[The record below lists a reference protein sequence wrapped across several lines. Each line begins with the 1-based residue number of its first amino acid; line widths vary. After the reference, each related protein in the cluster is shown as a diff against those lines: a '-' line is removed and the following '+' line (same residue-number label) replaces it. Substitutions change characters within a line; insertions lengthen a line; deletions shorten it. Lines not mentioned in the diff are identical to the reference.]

1 MASVDNRVVSLQFDD
16 SQFDG
21 RVKKALQ
28 SLTNLGR
35 KVEET
40 GRTKGNISG
49 VSESLRNISSET
61 DRTASAVDRLA
72 NRFSGLGL
80 VATTAVVNIS
90 NSILGMGK
98 NLLSAFTIDPI
109 RGGLREY
116 ELQIASTQTIMAN
129 TGRSVKEVNAELD
142 KLNTYAD
149 KTIYNFATMTQNA
162 GMFTAAGLGLEDTTM
177 ALRGIGDWAAYAGAN
192 TSDMGRVTYQ
202 LGQALSAGS
211 IRLRDWMSVENSA
224 GMSGKKYKEAFIQTA
239 REQGVAIDDL
249 IKKNGSFRESLQEGW
264 LTTDIFM
271 KTMQKFTSDGARR
284 YTEEMMRA
292 GKMTRKEANAIISEA
307 RKMEDA
313 ATKVKTFTDLVGTT
327 KEALESGWGTT
338 WRTIIGDFDEA
349 KTLWTGVS
357 QSLNKIIDRSSDA
370 RNKVLA
376 DWSELGG
383 RKDLIAGLGNIF
395 KGIGSVA
402 KPINQAFRDI
412 FPPMTAKR
420 LVEITKSFKDLT
432 ASMKLG
438 PQQADALRNAFSG
451 LFTVVKIGFGFL
463 KNVAVVGAGF
473 VKALAPAGN
482 ALLQIAGAF
491 GSFVTKASGSANIP
505 SLLNSIGSA
514 ISTAIV
520 GLSNGF
526 SSALKVS
533 GNFFN
538 SLKEVLSNLSE
549 PLSKIKSS
557 LGEAFGNMTSSLTN
571 LLQTGGLIAVGALMM
586 KAFSTFKNLVDL
598 ISDKLNIKSLLG
610 LENVASVFDTLK
622 TTLQDFQNGVKAK
635 TLISIAAALALLAAS
650 LLVLSTI
657 DAEGLGQAV
666 FALGMVMGELLLAT
680 KLMSAMTFNPK
691 TMFGTIGTL
700 VALSISVL
708 AISGALKSIA
718 SLKWDEIARG
728 LVGLGGVLALMVAAL
743 AILDKA
749 NVSRSPKGMF
759 SLIGFAI
766 SAKILA
772 SSLKDISDLDWEGI
786 AKGVV
791 GLGGVLTLLA
801 LYSKLNVGTGI
812 FDGIGLIAMA
822 QGLSMLSGVIA
833 SFSTMDAGSIAKA
846 EVAIGGI
853 LTIVGLYSTLTA
865 STGNIGDGV
874 GLIAIGAG
882 LKIIADV
889 INTIGALDPSTIAV
903 GISAM
908 TGVMTIIGMFTAL
921 SSGVDLGVTGV
932 GLGLVAIGLNGII
945 STLQTAGEMDLTTV
959 GQGFLVLAG
968 ALAGIAA
975 AGLLLTP
982 AIPQILLLSGA
993 LLAIGG
999 AVALLSVG
1007 LLGIG
1012 LAFEGFAF
1020 AISTLGSMTSEAAMS
1035 IGDNLATMAESI
1047 ASNVDRIKDAG
1058 VQIGQSLLEGIREL
1072 APDIAET
1079 ILTVMDQ
1086 VLQSISDHLPS
1097 IQDSGSQIISAL
1109 VSGIVSA
1116 LSRPAQAMGQAMA
1129 QAIQAVVSKVGAF
1142 LAAGAQSA
1150 AGVARGI
1157 ANGISAVLGSARQLV
1172 MSAVSHVRSAVGHF
1186 VSAGMNMALG
1196 VARGIMN
1203 GVGAVVQAVA
1213 SLAQRAV
1220 STIMSKLG
1228 IHSPSRVFKEIGD
1241 QMINGLVVG
1250 LTDPKKQ
1257 GELAK
1262 ALDDLYS
1269 VIGKK
1274 LERIKPES
1282 IGLMMSKAVDA
1293 GLAKFDGGEIIDEV
1307 ARRYVR
1313 AAGDMETAT
1322 ELADE
1327 SVLKFAENLY
1337 LKSDAY
1343 RQDTDAMSKNA
1354 KKLQEYVDER
1364 NELQAQLKSSDAK
1377 TSKKI
1382 KSNIESVTNKI
1393 KQQMETIGEAAKTT
1407 AQHIQDV
1414 YNKLSDGISN
1424 AVRQFADPL
1433 SKSLSTSGLNLFSGR
1448 STKKKKSASQTK
1460 QSTTVTSRSGSNND
1474 KDEDELR
1481 DAKAALAR
1489 AKKRSEDVQG
1499 RSRGYIN
1506 DVEAAQKRVEDLER
1520 KLAEADERIS
1530 SQQTTNIQNTKEN
1543 VEANDDILT
1552 IMNEQLNAYKNWQ
1565 LNLQTLATES
1575 NIAPGLLAALKNLG
1589 VSGAEKVKEFVEMT
1603 NKELEQAN
1611 SLYEETQ
1618 HITAQTL
1625 LSGFQDSFNQAKDWA
1640 EKIRKLQEM
1649 GLNTDIINKLA
1660 EKGPKSLEYVNAII
1674 SMTKE
1679 ELIEFNSMYEDYLKL
1694 PATVSKDIMST
1705 LASAGSNVGTSITGG
1720 LAEGL
1725 NSGESEAVTPNADKL
1740 GATAVNAVKKHM
1752 SKSTGEEISDDMTTG
1767 LSNGL
1772 HRGSNKVERAAR
1784 DVAYR
1789 AYSAAKSE
1797 LGIHSP
1803 SRKFA
1808 EIGKFTVAG
1817 FVQGVTNNMMAIK
1830 SVSNSLGNNVIDYVS
1845 TAVDKAS
1852 KIASNMDT
1860 TPVIRPVIDTSDVEN
1875 GLAKVGG
1882 MSAYPT
1888 VSTGLSS
1895 RIASGMAATSQIQ
1908 NGPIQPSQSYTD
1920 AKTVHNNFYIKGNNP
1935 KEIAQEVSR
1944 IIKEDTIRRDVVW
1957 GR

>member
-16 SQFDG
+16 SQFDS

-28 SLTNLGR
+28 SLTSLGR

-98 NLLSAFTIDPI
+98 HLLSALTIDPI

-129 TGRSVKEVNAELD
+129 TGRSVKDVNAELD
-142 KLNTYAD
+142 KLNKYAD
-149 KTIYNFATMTQNA
+149 KTIYNFATMTHNA

-177 ALRGIGDWAAYAGAN
+177 ALRGVGDWAAYAGAN
-192 TSDMGRVTYQ
+192 TTDMGRVTYQ

-224 GMSGKKYKEAFIQTA
+224 GMAGKKYKEAFIQTA
-239 REQGVAIDDL
+239 REQGIAIDDL

-271 KTMQKFTSDGARR
+271 KTMQKFTSDGARK

-349 KTLWTGVS
+349 KTLWTSVS
-357 QSLNKIIDRSSDA
+357 QSLNKIIDKSSDA

-395 KGIGSVA
+395 KGIGSVVT
-402 KPINQAFRDI
+402 PINQAFRDI

-420 LVEITKSFKDLT
+420 LVELTKSFRELT
-432 ASMKLG
+432 ESMKLG
-438 PQQADALRNAFSG
+438 PQQADALRNAFNG
-451 LFTVVKIGFGFL
+451 LFTVVNIGFGLL
-463 KNVAVVGAGF
+463 KNVAVVGGGF
-473 VKALAPAGN
+473 IKSLAPAGN

-491 GSFVTKASGSANIP
+491 GAFVAKASGAADIP
-505 SLLNSIGSA
+505 SLLNSIGSG
-514 ISTAIV
+514 ISSMLV
-520 GLSNGF
+520 GLSNGL

-533 GNFFN
+533 GNFFD
-538 SLKEVLSNLSE
+538 SLRKSLSNLSE

-557 LGEAFGNMTSSLTN
+557 LGEAFSNIVSSITDVVK
-571 LLQTGGLIAVGALMM
+571 TGGLVAIGALLMR
-586 KAFSTFKNLVDL
+586 AFNTFKDFAES
-598 ISDKLNIKSLLG
+598 IASKLNLQSLLG
-610 LENVASVFDTLK
+610 LDNITNVFDTLR
-622 TTLQDFQNGVKAK
+622 TTLQNFQNGVQAK
-635 TLISIAAALALLAAS
+635 TIMTIAASLALLAGS
-650 LLVLSTI
+650 LFLLSLI

-680 KLMSAMTFNPK
+680 KLMSTLTISPK
-691 TMFGTIGTL
+691 AMFGTIGTL
-700 VALSISVL
+700 IALSVAVL
-708 AISGALKSIA
+708 AISGALKVIA
-718 SLKWDEIARG
+718 SLEWDEISRG

-743 AILDKA
+743 TILDKA

-759 SLIGFAI
+759 RLIGFAI

-772 SSLKDISDLDWEGI
+772 SALKDISDLDWEGI

-791 GLGGVLTLLA
+791 GLGGVLALLA
-801 LYSKLNVGTGI
+801 LYSKLNISTGI

-822 QGLSMLSGVIA
+822 QGLSMLSGVVA
-833 SFSTMDAGSIAKA
+833 SFSTIDAGSIAKA
-846 EVAIGGI
+846 EAAIAGI

-889 INTIGALDPSTIAV
+889 INTLGTLDPGTIAV
-903 GISAM
+903 GIAAM
-908 TGVMTIIGMFTAL
+908 TGVMTIVGIFTTL

-932 GLGLVAIGLNGII
+932 GLGLLAVGLNGII
-945 STLQTAGEMDLTTV
+945 SVLQTAGGMDLGV
-959 GQGFLVLAG
+959 VAQGFLVLAG
-968 ALAGIAA
+968 AIAGIAA

-982 AIPQILLLSGA
+982 AIPQILMLSGA
-993 LLAIGG
+993 LLAIGA
-999 AVALLSVG
+999 AVALVGVG
-1007 LLGIG
+1007 LFGIG
-1012 LAFEGFAF
+1012 LAFAGFAF
-1020 AISTLGSMTSEAAMS
+1020 AVSTLSSITAEAAMS

-1047 ASNVDRIKDAG
+1047 ASNSDRIEDAG
-1058 VQIGQSLLEGIREL
+1058 VQIGHSLLEGIREL
-1072 APDIAET
+1072 SPDIVET
-1079 ILTVMDQ
+1079 MLTVMDQ

-1097 IQDSGSQIISAL
+1097 IQDCGAQIMSAL
-1109 VSGIVSA
+1109 LAGILSA
-1116 LSRPAQAMGQAMA
+1116 LSRPAQAMGQAMG
-1129 QAIQAVVSKVGAF
+1129 QAVQAVVSKVGAF
-1142 LAAGAQSA
+1142 LAGGVQAA

-1157 ANGISAVLGSARQLV
+1157 ANGISGVLSSARQLV

-1293 GLAKFDGGEIIDEV
+1293 GLVKFDGGEIIDEV

-1313 AAGDMETAT
+1313 ATGDIESAT

-1364 NELQAQLKSSDAK
+1364 NELQAQLRSSDAK

-1448 STKKKKSASQTK
+1448 GTTSKKKRGVSQTQ
-1460 QSTTVTSRSGSNND
+1460 QSTTVTSRSD
-1474 KDEDELR
+1474 KDEDELQ

-1552 IMNEQLNAYKNWQ
+1552 IMTEQLNAYKNWQ

-1649 GLNTDIINKLA
+1649 GLNTDIVSKLA

-1720 LAEGL
+1720 LAKGL
-1725 NSGESEAVTPNADKL
+1725 NTGESEAVTPNADKL
-1740 GATAVNAVKKHM
+1740 GVTAVNAVKKHM

-1772 HRGSNKVERAAR
+1772 RRGSNKVERAAR
-1784 DVAYR
+1784 DVAYQ

-1808 EIGKFTVAG
+1808 KIGKFTVAG
-1817 FVQGVTNNMMAIK
+1817 FVQGVANNMMAIK

-1908 NGPIQPSQSYTD
+1908 NGSIQPSQSYTD